1 MKVWVTLLL
10 KEYKAITAIVIM
22 LLSLTGY
29 TIHDGMLMK
38 DEIHAAHSKIIELEK
53 PVSPVKINRPCHCDI
68 SAHLRD
74 GH

>member
-1 MKVWVTLLL
+1 MAWIQLLL

-29 TIHDGMLMK
+29 TIHDGMIMK
-38 DEIHAAHSKIIELEK
+38 DEIHAAHSKIIALEK
-53 PVSPVKINRPCHCDI
+53 PVSPVKLARSCHCDI

>member
-1 MKVWVTLLL
+1 MAWIQLIL

-29 TIHDGMLMK
+29 TIHDGMIMK
-38 DEIHAAHSKIIELEK
+38 DEIHKAHSKIIELEK
-53 PVSPVKINRPCHCDI
+53 PVKIPRPCHCDI